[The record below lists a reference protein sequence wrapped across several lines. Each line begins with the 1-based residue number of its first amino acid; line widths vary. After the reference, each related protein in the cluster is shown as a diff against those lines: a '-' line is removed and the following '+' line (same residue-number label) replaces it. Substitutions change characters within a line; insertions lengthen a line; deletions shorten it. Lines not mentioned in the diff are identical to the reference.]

1 MDRRVAETVR
11 EPAADRPAAECRDKA
26 PAGIRAVDMVSDHT
40 ARAVADMPAAAWDME
55 VAAAYTADTAA
66 VVAVAVA
73 VGVVDSDLLV
83 PVAGRRLG

>member
-1 MDRRVAETVR
+1 
-11 EPAADRPAAECRDKA
+11 
-26 PAGIRAVDMVSDHT
+26 MVSDHT